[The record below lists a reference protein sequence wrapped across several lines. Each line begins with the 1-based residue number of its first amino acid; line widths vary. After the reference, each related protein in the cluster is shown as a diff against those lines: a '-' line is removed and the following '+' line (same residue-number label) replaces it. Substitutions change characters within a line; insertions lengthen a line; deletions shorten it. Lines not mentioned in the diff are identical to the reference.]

1 MALLDENY
9 CNRSP
14 FLSGSIKLGKHHV
27 QITGNQHSV
36 LTLAVKPNNKSLL
49 KTGLVLQCNGVF
61 PNPGLA
67 GEIRE
72 L

>member
-1 MALLDENY
+1 M
-9 CNRSP
+9 
-14 FLSGSIKLGKHHV
+14 
-27 QITGNQHSV
+27 QTTGNQHSV
-36 LTLAVKPNNKSLL
+36 STLAVKPNNKSLL

-61 PNPGLA
+61 LNPGLA